1 MVDKKNVTDLDHNEK
16 VIEKAKDFWSKY
28 QNPVMIAAVA
38 IIVLVGG
45 YYGYK
50 KYFQQPKEE
59 KALDAIFKAEEYYRM
74 DSLQKALNG
83 DGLNLGF
90 VKVVDKFG
98 GTKAG
103 NLAQFYAGDCFLR
116 TGDFNKAVKY
126 LEDFSTSQKQVQARA
141 YKLTGDA
148 YAELGKNDNAI
159 SNYKKAARHFT
170 DDNNNSAEYLFFA
183 AALSE
188 KSGKTKEAI
197 ELYKE
202 LKDKFPGTS
211 QSNEADKFLA
221 KLGVY
226 N

>member
-116 TGDFNKAVKY
+116 TGDFNKAVH
-126 LEDFSTSQKQVQARA
+126 S
-141 YKLTGDA
+141 
-148 YAELGKNDNAI
+148 
-159 SNYKKAARHFT
+159 FT
-170 DDNNNSAEYLFFA
+170 FF
-183 AALSE
+183 E
-188 KSGKTKEAI
+188 KSVDAATW
-197 ELYKE
+197 YKN
-202 LKDKFPGTS
+202 KKFTHCHILIKGSRSTAM
-211 QSNEADKFLA
+211 EKVLE
-221 KLGVY
+221 
-226 N
+226 